1 MADIIRLLPEY
12 LANQIAAGEVVQRPA
27 SVVKELLENSVDAK
41 STNVQLIVKDAG
53 KQLIQVVD
61 DGLGMTETDARMCF
75 ERHATSK
82 IQSTEDLFRIR
93 TMGFRGEA
101 MASIAAVA
109 QVELKTRARGT
120 ELGSC
125 LTIEGNEVLQQ
136 EPVAMAEGTVVCVK
150 NLFFNVPARRNFLK
164 SNPVEMRHILDE
176 FQRVALANP
185 EIAFTLYQNEVEVM
199 SLPAGKLSQRI
210 VSIFG
215 KDYKEQLAS
224 CEETTPFL
232 TIKGYIGKP
241 EFAKKSRGEQFFF
254 VNNRYI
260 KSQYLNH
267 AVLTAFEGL
276 LPKDSFPFY
285 VLFLE
290 IAPET
295 IDINVHPTKT
305 EIKFEDEKTVYA
317 IVRAAV
323 KQSLGLHNIAP
334 SLDFGADVNYIPL
347 QPMKFPTSD
356 FEAAPAQAPRSSGS
370 SASFSSPS
378 VPARSVSA
386 SSGSTTFT
394 SRASSGGGGRD
405 ESFFTPS
412 ALRQAQTSSAS
423 DENKLFSEE
432 EDSFTSVSSAASAGS
447 KTLQVHQKY
456 LMVQVK
462 SGLMVVDQQ
471 AAQER
476 ILFEKYSH
484 ALGKRTGASQQLLFP
499 QTLHLSPGD
508 YSLVMELAEE
518 FKALGFVFNEFGQN
532 TLVLNGIPA
541 EVPLRDERELVEG
554 LLEQY
559 KNNLSSL
566 KVDRQENLARAMARR
581 VASRLTGRLSDHEM
595 NALVDRL
602 FACQVPNYTPYGQK
616 TLVILQTSQLQDLFL
631 KG

>member
-27 SVVKELLENSVDAK
+27 SAVKELLENSVDAQAT
-41 STNVQLIVKDAG
+41 SITLVVKDAG
-53 KQLIQVVD
+53 KQLIQVID
-61 DGLGMTETDARMCF
+61 DGLGMSETDARMCF

-82 IQSTEDLFRIR
+82 IQTTEDLFRIK

-109 QVELKTRARGT
+109 QVELKSRDQGT
-120 ELGSC
+120 ELGTC
-125 LTIEGNEVLQQ
+125 LTIEGNQVLQQ
-136 EPVAMAEGTVVCVK
+136 EPVAMAQGTTVSIK

-185 EIAFTLYQNEVEVM
+185 DISFALYQNEVEVM
-199 SLPAGKLSQRI
+199 SLPVGKLSQRI

-215 KDYKEQLAS
+215 KEYKEQLAS
-224 CEETTPFL
+224 CEEKTPFL

-254 VNNRYI
+254 VNNRFI

-334 SLDFGADVNYIPL
+334 SLDFGADVNYMPL
-347 QPMKFPTSD
+347 QAMKFPASAD
-356 FEAAPAQAPRSSGS
+356 FDTAPAQAPRSIPSAEPTRAFLGSFSGAGS
-370 SASFSSPS
+370 FSPSAS
-378 VPARSVSA
+378 
-386 SSGSTTFT
+386 GD
-394 SRASSGGGGRD
+394 GNRD
-405 ESFFTPS
+405 ESFFQPA
-412 ALRQAQTSSAS
+412 ALRQVSNLDQET
-423 DENKLFSEE
+423 EHKLFSEQ
-432 EDSFTSVSSAASAGS
+432 EDAAFSSSAGKIGGAS

-456 LMVQVK
+456 IVVPVK

-476 ILFEKYSH
+476 ILYEKYIQH
-484 ALGKRTGASQQLLFP
+484 LGKRTGASQQLLFP
-499 QTLHLSPGD
+499 QTLHLSPAD

-518 FKALGFVFNEFGQN
+518 FKALGFVFNEFGQH
-532 TLVLNGIPA
+532 TLVVNGIPA
-541 EVPLRDERELVEG
+541 EIPLRDERELIEG

-559 KNNLSSL
+559 KNNLTGL
-566 KVDRQENLARAMARR
+566 KVDRQENLARAMAKR
-581 VASRLTGRLSDHEM
+581 VAGRLTTRLSDHEM
-595 NALVDRL
+595 SALVDRL
-602 FACQVPNYTPYGQK
+602 FGCSVPNYTPSGQK